1 MNKEELIQIERV
13 RLAALFVELPRE
25 KFYTVLGLIDR
36 AAFMRVTLDEMQA
49 DIKPTDLY
57 KNGENQEGEKISAK
71 LQAYNQTTKVY
82 QKLIAEL
89 LKYLPFDKRDRY
101 APGSWEENEYMAYR
115 NFKEREDLDFYL
127 SEEFKAR
134 LDEDKEKALALMLE
148 GN

>member
-1 MNKEELIQIERV
+1 MNKEELIQQERA

-49 DIKPTDLY
+49 DTTATDLY

-89 LKYLPFDKRDRY
+89 MKYLPPEKRSRY
-101 APGSWEENEYMAYR
+101 APASWEENEFIAYR
-115 NFKEREDLDFYL
+115 NFKKREDLDFFL
-127 SEEFKAR
+127 SEEFTKR
-134 LDEDKEKALALMLE
+134 LKEDKEKALALMLE